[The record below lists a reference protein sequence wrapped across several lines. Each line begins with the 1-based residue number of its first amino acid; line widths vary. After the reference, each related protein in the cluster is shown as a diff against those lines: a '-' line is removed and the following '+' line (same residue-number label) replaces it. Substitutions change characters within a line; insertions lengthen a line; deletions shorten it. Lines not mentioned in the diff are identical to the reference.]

1 MPLQASVSSKQA
13 EARSVLAQIQGL
25 DANLERAVDSYN
37 LANEKLAG
45 IEGDLKENKQELKLA
60 KSNLRH
66 AQKMLNAHLVEMYT
80 SGDGDTGLE
89 VLLGATSMDDLLAR
103 IDTVNRVSDQ
113 STSVLQQVKIFRARV
128 KEQRERLQKAHVQQA
143 KLVAQRSAEKA
154 SIEGQLSSRQQMLSS
169 IKSEIEQMQA
179 AEQQHQAE
187 LAAQARARLSSN
199 GVTVLNASAGA
210 VTQPA
215 PVYTPPP
222 SKYGGVVGIAMQ
234 YLGTPYVYGGESPG
248 GFDCSGLVMYV
259 FGQIGVSLPHNAAAQ
274 YGDGMPVSRDQ
285 LEPGDLVFFNGLGH
299 VGIYIGGG
307 QFIHAPHTGDVVKIS
322 SLAAGTRRPTS
333 APAGS
338 SRCRAS
344 PLRSEV
350 LLDDLPLQLQRRRNL
365 VLVGREVPVEDL
377 EAADLLEA
385 GRSALT
391 SSTARRTAS
400 RDVLASVDFATSS
413 SSSVISATTYGRRS
427 PTTSA

>member
-1 MPLQASVSSKQA
+1 MSSGFRRQALTFFVVSMAALAAASPLHASPGVSSKQA

-25 DANLERAVDSYN
+25 DANLERAVESYN
-37 LANEKLAG
+37 LATEKLAG
-45 IEGDLKENKQELKLA
+45 IESDLKENQQELKLA

-66 AQKMLNAHLVEMYT
+66 AQTMLNAHLVEMYT
-80 SGDGDTGLE
+80 SGGSQDAGLE

-103 IDTVNRVSDQ
+103 IDTMDRVSDQ
-113 STSVLQQVKIFRARV
+113 STSVLVQVKTYRAKV
-128 KEQRERLQKAHVQQA
+128 KEQREHLQRAHVQQA

-154 SIEGQLSSRQQMLSS
+154 SIEGQLASRRQMLSS
-169 IKSEIEQMQA
+169 IKSEIQQMQA
-179 AEQQHQAE
+179 AEQQRQAQ

-222 SKYGGVVGIAMQ
+222 AKYGGVVGIAMQ
-234 YLGTPYVYGGESPG
+234 YLGVPYVYGGASPS

-274 YGDGMPVSRDQ
+274 YGYGMPVSRDQ
-285 LEPGDLVFFNGLGH
+285 LQAGDLVFFNGLGH

-322 SLAAGTRRPTS
+322 SLNGWY
-333 APAGS
+333 
-338 SRCRAS
+338 
-344 PLRSEV
+344 
-350 LLDDLPLQLQRRRNL
+350 
-365 VLVGREVPVEDL
+365 
-377 EAADLLEA
+377 
-385 GRSALT
+385 
-391 SSTARRTAS
+391 SSTYVGARR
-400 RDVLASVDFATSS
+400 L
-413 SSSVISATTYGRRS
+413 
-427 PTTSA
+427 